1 MSWETRVVLQ
11 HSFNRKTYDSY
22 VAVEN
27 DYEESQAL
35 LKSAKDELLQLA
47 TLTDLSALKEEDN
60 SDVLLCV
67 KQRVDNALEIIEE
80 ETTNSWILKEMMD
93 TWDKSHDDKDR
104 ALVPHVFIDGIENE
118 DPYYGRVFID
128 GDFVPTTEYDPHES
142 IIGISD
148 EVK

>member
-104 ALVPHVFIDGIENE
+104 ALVPHVFID
-118 DPYYGRVFID
+118 
-128 GDFVPTTEYDPHES
+128 
-142 IIGISD
+142 
-148 EVK
+148 